1 MSAPSLSQ
9 HTTTLRFLDPAD
21 GTPLGCVATWPDHR
35 FTLTDVVDVLRRF
48 GLHVSDHRPLDEPG
62 THHFTIAPAAT
73 VAPDPGVLE
82 LIADAFV
89 AGTEG
94 RTEIDDFSILVLQEG
109 ISWRWVDLVRAAVRF
124 LAQAGIGLSPAYMLG
139 CLTATPGFAADLAA
153 LFDARFRPGL
163 PDRDGAVAAAGAA
176 VAGHIDRAAT
186 FDLDRTLRGLRS
198 FVDATLRTN
207 WFQRGG
213 SRSYASFKLDPS
225 ALSVGAAIVPVR
237 EIYVHSRDVEGVHVR
252 AELVARGG
260 LRFSE
265 RPEDYRTEVLGLMAT
280 QAVKN
285 APIVPGGAKGAFVI
299 RPGSGADLTT
309 AYTTFVRGLLDVVD
323 NIVDG
328 SPVTPPDTVAYDGA
342 DAYLVVAADKG
353 TARMS
358 DTANAVAAE
367 YGYWLGDA
375 FASGGSAGYDHKAM
389 GITARGAWVA
399 VRHRFA
405 ELGHDVDT
413 QTFTVAGIGDMSGDV
428 FGNGMLLSDRIRLV
442 AAFDHRHIFLDPDP
456 DPAAAHRE
464 RARLF
469 ALPRSSW
476 ADYDPA
482 VISAGGGVWP
492 RTAKSVPLSAP
503 ARAALGID
511 AATLTPDELIKAV
524 LQAPVDLLW
533 NGGVGTYV
541 KASGETHGDAADPA
555 NDRVRVDAREV
566 RARVVG
572 EGGNLGFTRAARI
585 EHARCGGRC
594 DGDFVDNA
602 AGVATSDREVN
613 IKIAVDRA
621 VAAGTLAPGRR
632 ETLLAAVTDD
642 VAAAVLTASRDQVL
656 ALGAGE
662 HDAPALLT
670 QHERL
675 IEDLARAGRIP
686 RSDDSLPTTDEIR
699 ERRRAGTGL
708 LRPELA
714 VLLAQSKNVVAS
726 ELAASSLPDSP
737 ACAPWAES
745 YFPAEIRARAASGVA
760 EHPLRREIVV
770 ASLAD
775 ELVNRLGPG
784 ALYRFE
790 ERFGAATED
799 SALAYVVVSRVL
811 HTEDIRARILAAGA
825 DARTTVAELSA
836 LARVVEAEMAWLLRH
851 TARRT
856 LRDVLAGACTD
867 ADTPEALVAVFAAP
881 VAAALGDRPS
891 AEDCRGAFA
900 NAAVA
905 LRLGI
910 DPARVAAARDE
921 LADLL
926 HIRRLLDGFVT
937 RVRGPYWEA
946 MGAAALRDEIAD
958 RLDALVVT
966 ALDGRAAD
974 LPDRAHR
981 LVRLLDRLR
990 GEDAVDTARLAVIA
1004 GELRLLDR

>member
-1 MSAPSLSQ
+1 MSAPSLTQ

-48 GLHVSDHRPLDEPG
+48 GLHVSDHRPLGEPG
-62 THHFTIAPAAT
+62 THHFTLAPSASP
-73 VAPDPGVLE
+73 APDPGVLD

-94 RTEIDDFSILVLQEG
+94 RTEIDDFSMLVLQEG
-109 ISWRWVDLVRAAVRF
+109 ISWRWVDFVRAAVRF

-139 CLTATPGFAADLAA
+139 CLTATPGFTADLAA

-163 PDRDGAVAAAGAA
+163 PDRDGAVAATAAA

-207 WFQRGG
+207 WFQSGG

-225 ALSVGAAIVPVR
+225 ALSVGGAVVPVR
-237 EIYVHSRDVEGVHVR
+237 EIYVHSPDVEGVHVR

-328 SPVTPPDTVAYDGA
+328 SPVTPPDTVAYDGV

-367 YGYWLGDA
+367 YDYWLGDA

-456 DPAAAHRE
+456 DPAASHRE

-503 ARAALGID
+503 ARAALGTD
-511 AATLTPDELIKAV
+511 AETLTPDELIATV
-524 LQAPVDLLW
+524 LRAPVDLLW

-555 NDRVRVDAREV
+555 NDRVRVDARDV
-566 RARVVG
+566 RARIVG

-585 EHARCGGRC
+585 EYARCGGRC
-594 DGDFVDNA
+594 DGDFIDNA

-621 VAAGTLAPGRR
+621 VAAGTLAPGHR
-632 ETLLAAVTDD
+632 EKLLAAVTDD
-642 VAAAVLTASRDQVL
+642 VAGAVLTASRDQVL
-656 ALGAGE
+656 ALGCSE

-675 IEDLARAGRIP
+675 IEDLARAGRIA
-686 RSDDSLPTTDEIR
+686 RSDDSLPTADEIR

-726 ELAASSLPDSP
+726 ELAASPLPDSP
-737 ACAPWAES
+737 ACTPWAEN
-745 YFPAEIRARAASGVA
+745 YFPAEIVARAGSGVA
-760 EHPLRREIVV
+760 KHPLRREIVV

-799 SALAYVVVSRVL
+799 SARAYVVVSRVL
-811 HTEDIRARILAAGA
+811 HTEDIRARILADGS
-825 DARTTVAELSA
+825 DARSTVAELSA

-856 LRDVLAGACTD
+856 LRDVLAGTGDD
-867 ADTPEALVAVFAAP
+867 ADTPEALVALFAAP
-881 VAAALGDRPS
+881 VAEALGGRPS

-900 NAAVA
+900 NAVVA

-910 DPARVAAARDE
+910 EPTRVAVARNE
-921 LADLL
+921 VVELL
-926 HIRRLLDGFVT
+926 HIRWLLDGFVT

-946 MGAAALRDEIAD
+946 MGAASLRDEIAD

-966 ALDGRAAD
+966 ALDGGAAD

-990 GEDAVDTARLAVIA
+990 GEDAVDTARLAVVA

>member
-1 MSAPSLSQ
+1 MSAPSLTQ

-48 GLHVSDHRPLDEPG
+48 GLHVSDHRPLGEPG
-62 THHFTIAPAAT
+62 THHFTIAPSAT
-73 VAPDPGVLE
+73 AAPDPEVLE

-89 AGTEG
+89 AATEG
-94 RTEIDDFSILVLQEG
+94 RTEIDDFSMLVLQEG
-109 ISWRWVDLVRAAVRF
+109 ISWRWVDFVRAAVRF

-163 PDRDGAVAAAGAA
+163 PDRDGAVAATAAA

-207 WFQRGG
+207 WFQSG
-213 SRSYASFKLDPS
+213 SAKPYASFKLDPS
-225 ALSVGAAIVPVR
+225 ALSVGGAVVPMR
-237 EIYVHSRDVEGVHVR
+237 EIYVHSPDVEGVHVR

-328 SPVTPPDTVAYDGA
+328 LPVTPPDTVAYDGV

-456 DPAAAHRE
+456 DPAASHRE

-469 ALPRSSW
+469 GLPRSSW

-503 ARAALGID
+503 ARAALGTD
-511 AATLTPDELIKAV
+511 AEALTPDELIAAV
-524 LQAPVDLLW
+524 LRAPVDLLW

-555 NDRVRVDAREV
+555 NDRVRVDARDV
-566 RARVVG
+566 RARIVG

-585 EHARCGGRC
+585 EYARCGGRC
-594 DGDFVDNA
+594 DGDFIDNA

-621 VAAGTLAPGRR
+621 VTAGTLAPGHR
-632 ETLLAAVTDD
+632 EKLLAAVTDD
-642 VAAAVLTASRDQVL
+642 VAGAVLTASRDQVL
-656 ALGAGE
+656 ALGCSE

-675 IEDLARAGRIP
+675 IEDLARTGRIP
-686 RSDDSLPTTDEIR
+686 RNDDSLPTADEIR

-737 ACAPWAES
+737 ACAPWAEN
-745 YFPAEIRARAASGVA
+745 YFPAEIVARAGSGVA

-799 SALAYVVVSRVL
+799 SARAYVVVSRVL
-811 HTEDIRARILAAGA
+811 HTEDIRARILADGA
-825 DARTTVAELSA
+825 DARSTVAELSA

-856 LRDVLAGACTD
+856 LREVVAGTGDD
-867 ADTPEALVAVFAAP
+867 ADTPEALVALFAAP
-881 VAAALGDRPS
+881 VAEALGERPS

-900 NAAVA
+900 NAVVA

-910 DPARVAAARDE
+910 DPTRVAVARDE
-921 LADLL
+921 VVELL
-926 HIRRLLDGFVT
+926 HIRWLLDGFVT

-946 MGAAALRDEIAD
+946 MGAASLRDEIAD

-966 ALDGRAAD
+966 ALDGGAAD

-990 GEDAVDTARLAVIA
+990 SEDAVDTARLAVIA

>member
-1 MSAPSLSQ
+1 MSAPSLTQ

-48 GLHVSDHRPLDEPG
+48 GLHVSDHRPLGEPG
-62 THHFTIAPAAT
+62 THHFTLAPSASP
-73 VAPDPGVLE
+73 APDPGVLD

-94 RTEIDDFSILVLQEG
+94 RTEIDDFSMLVLQEG
-109 ISWRWVDLVRAAVRF
+109 ISWRWVDFVRAAVRF

-163 PDRDGAVAAAGAA
+163 PDRDGAVAATAAA

-186 FDLDRTLRGLRS
+186 FDLDRTLRGLHS

-207 WFQRGG
+207 WFQSGG

-225 ALSVGAAIVPVR
+225 ALSVGGAVVPVR
-237 EIYVHSRDVEGVHVR
+237 EIYVHSPDVEGVHVR

-328 SPVTPPDTVAYDGA
+328 SPVTPPDTVAYDGV

-456 DPAAAHRE
+456 DPAASHRE

-503 ARAALGID
+503 ARAALGTD
-511 AATLTPDELIKAV
+511 AETLTPDELIATV
-524 LQAPVDLLW
+524 LRAPVDLLW

-541 KASGETHGDAADPA
+541 KASGETHGDAVDPA
-555 NDRVRVDAREV
+555 NDRVRVDARDV
-566 RARVVG
+566 RARIVG

-585 EHARCGGRC
+585 EYARCGGRC
-594 DGDFVDNA
+594 DGDFIDNA

-621 VAAGTLAPGRR
+621 VAAGTLELGHR
-632 ETLLAAVTDD
+632 EKLLAAVTDD
-642 VAAAVLTASRDQVL
+642 VAGAVLTASRDQVL
-656 ALGAGE
+656 ALGCSE

-675 IEDLARAGRIP
+675 IEDLARAGRIA
-686 RSDDSLPTTDEIR
+686 RSDDSLPTADQIR

-726 ELAASSLPDSP
+726 ELAASPLPDSP
-737 ACAPWAES
+737 ACAPWAEN
-745 YFPAEIRARAASGVA
+745 YFPAEIVARAGSGVA

-799 SALAYVVVSRVL
+799 SARAYVVVSRVL
-811 HTEDIRARILAAGA
+811 HTEDIRARVLADGS
-825 DARTTVAELSA
+825 DARSTVSELSA

-856 LRDVLAGACTD
+856 LRDVLAGTGDD
-867 ADTPEALVAVFAAP
+867 ADTPEALVALFAAP
-881 VAAALGDRPS
+881 VAEALGERPS

-910 DPARVAAARDE
+910 EPTRVAVARDE
-921 LADLL
+921 VVELL
-926 HIRRLLDGFVT
+926 HIRWLLDGFVT

-946 MGAAALRDEIAD
+946 MGAASLRDEIAD

-966 ALDGRAAD
+966 ALDGGAAE

-990 GEDAVDTARLAVIA
+990 GEDAVDTARLAVVA